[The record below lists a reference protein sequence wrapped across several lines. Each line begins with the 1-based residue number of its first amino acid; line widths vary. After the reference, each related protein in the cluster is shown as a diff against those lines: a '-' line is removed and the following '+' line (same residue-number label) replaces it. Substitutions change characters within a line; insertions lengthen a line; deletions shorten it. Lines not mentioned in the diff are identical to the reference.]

1 MVKTPVRYSALATA
15 VHCDGQGAEM
25 IWSRRM
31 GGIRAFAGCGVVL
44 SFLSLEGIAAMA
56 QSREPAGGETIP
68 ALFVSDIHFEPF
80 FDPGKMV
87 QLAAAPV
94 SGWKG
99 ILTAAPSIDRE
110 QRFVAIEQS
119 CHTRGEDTPFALLE
133 SSVQAMRKEAAGAKF
148 MTVSGDL
155 IAHAFPCKYG
165 AVFPHAARGD
175 YRAFVEKTIDFVV
188 EELSSAVP
196 GAPVYVALGNN
207 DSDCGDYQLDAHS
220 EFLAAVGEEVARTFP
235 EGERKAAAETFAAGG
250 YYNVRLPAAV
260 PNARMLVLDDQFMG
274 AKYTTCGGKADTS
287 AADAQ
292 LAWLAQQLADARH
305 NREKVWVMAH
315 IPPGVD
321 VRASL
326 TRMDAVCSA
335 TEPKMFLASEKL
347 ADVLVEFSDVVELAI
362 FAHTHMDEV
371 RVLKAENGA
380 QGAASSNGVAVKMVS
395 SISPINGNAP
405 SFTVA
410 RVEAA
415 TAALKD
421 FKVFAASNATGVD
434 TAWHEEYDWG
444 QTYHEPEFSAAA
456 VGKVIA
462 GFAADPSARIEA
474 SQAYVRNFYAGVDSA
489 LLGLVWP
496 QYVCGLRNDSAQ
508 GFKACVCPS
517 AK

>member
-1 MVKTPVRYSALATA
+1 MAWNHMRWNERMSGFGGVAGRAIAVCLLLAA
-15 VHCDGQGAEM
+15 NGA
-25 IWSRRM
+25 
-31 GGIRAFAGCGVVL
+31 GAQTNPG
-44 SFLSLEGIAAMA
+44 MA
-56 QSREPAGGETIP
+56 PSGETIP

-80 FDPGKMV
+80 FDPGKV
-87 QLAAAPV
+87 AQLAAAPV
-94 SGWKG
+94 SEWKE
-99 ILTAAPSIDRE
+99 ILAAAPSADRE
-110 QRFVAIEQS
+110 QRFAVIEQS
-119 CHTRGEDTPFALLE
+119 CRARGEDTAYALLE

-155 IAHAFPCKYG
+155 IAHAFQCKYG
-165 AVFPHAARGD
+165 AVFPHAAPGD
-175 YRAFVEKTIDFVV
+175 YRAFVEKTVDFVIG
-188 EELSSAVP
+188 ELSSAVHS
-196 GAPVYVALGNN
+196 APAYVALGNN
-207 DSDCGDYQLDAHS
+207 DSDCGDYQLDANS
-220 EFLAAVGEEVARTFP
+220 EFLTAVGEEVARTFP
-235 EGERKAAAETFAAGG
+235 ADERKGAAETFTTGG

-260 PNARMLVLDDQFMG
+260 PNARMIVLDDQFMG
-274 AKYTTCGGKADTS
+274 AKYSTCGSKADTS

-292 LAWLAQQLADARH
+292 LAWLAQQLAEARR

-321 VRASL
+321 VRASV

-335 TEPKMFLASEKL
+335 TGPKMFLASEKL
-347 ADVLVEFSDVVELAI
+347 ADVLAEFGDVVELAI

-371 RVLKAENGA
+371 RVLKTENGA

-395 SISPINGNAP
+395 SISPIDGNAP

-410 RVEAA
+410 RVESS

-421 FKVFAASNATGVD
+421 YKVFAASNATGVD

-444 QTYHEPEFSAAA
+444 KTFHESDFSATA
-456 VGKVIA
+456 VSKLIA
-462 GFAADPSARIEA
+462 GFAADRGAKTEA
-474 SQAYVRNFYAGVDSA
+474 SHAYIRNFYAGVDSP

-508 GFKACVCPS
+508 GFKACVCPA